1 MQSSPSMNQPS
12 YGNSGFNPQL
22 FDNSQ
27 VKERSTLQRDGTNAG
42 GVGGQ
47 DKALEEL
54 GLDE

>member
-1 MQSSPSMNQPS
+1 MNQPS